1 MGKTATEA
9 GAAESANRI
18 STQAS
23 TVYDRLQDDI
33 LTGQLK
39 PDRKLR
45 LKELIEI
52 YDTGNSPLREALN
65 RLSANGLVVREE
77 TVASAYPPR
86 TPKNCW
92 S

>member
-1 MGKTATEA
+1 MGKTAIEA
-9 GAAESANRI
+9 GSAESANRI

-39 PDRKLR
+39 PGRKLR

-65 RLSANGLVVREE
+65 RLSSNGLVTRE
-77 TVASAYPPR
+77 
-86 TPKNCW
+86 
-92 S
+92 